1 MIPQLTPRL
10 KRMLR
15 RCFVKIDENTI
26 EIKEKRG
33 VIIKLW
39 VLFTMIVFGYYDFIH
54 PNYRQNT
61 YDNLQLIFFPDTY
74 YQKKWER
81 FQSPERPDFDILGR
95 KKEEFMNVTKNANE
109 DKIWKGYIFYIIK
122 YLILFLILLKPA
134 KRRARFDRKRGII
147 YTYMGKKLYVTEINK
162 LMRPFPEYIAA
173 MNASVFFWV
182 HPYQR
187 KGTGTICFKGP
198 QIIVVDRSSWLPM
211 LALLFLVYIKPEVAA
226 YNTAPYLKKILV
238 DFMDPE
244 TPQERIDEILNA
256 IDGKKGFFERISGF
270 LFNWID
276 SGLYTKK
283 LPKQAILEEKL
294 EAYFD
299 KEAPHITEL
308 PSFRFA
314 NDFDKFADKWRHVL
328 ILSCEYNREVGY
340 RTVPCPNLFE
350 YPKDY
355 TIHISKFLGT
365 WGNMP
370 DESNTSLAELEKQQG
385 KKKRKKRK

>member
-54 PNYRQNT
+54 PKYKQVIYNE
-61 YDNLQLIFFPDTY
+61 LQFTFQPET
-74 YQKKWER
+74 R
-81 FQSPERPDFDILGR
+81 FQ
-95 KKEEFMNVTKNANE
+95 KEWELYQDPNNKGFTYAGKSRAQFIEKMKQITNG
-109 DKIWKGYIFYIIK
+109 DIWKGYFHVGK
-122 YLILFLILLKPA
+122 YLFLLFILLKPA

-299 KEAPHITEL
+299 KEAPNIHEL
-308 PSFRFA
+308 ASYRIA
-314 NDFDKFADKWRHVL
+314 NNFDSAREQFKVVLIISPEQNRKQGFDK
-328 ILSCEYNREVGY
+328 
-340 RTVPCPNLFE
+340 VPCPNLFK
-350 YPKDY
+350 YPNESL
-355 TIHISKFLGT
+355 HFSKLLGT
-365 WGNMP
+365 WGNIQ
-370 DESNTSLAELEKQQG
+370 DESNTSLEELEKQQG

>member
-39 VLFTMIVFGYYDFIH
+39 VLFTTIVFGYYDFIH
-54 PNYRQNT
+54 PKYKQVIYNE
-61 YDNLQLIFFPDTY
+61 LQFTFQPET
-74 YQKKWER
+74 R
-81 FQSPERPDFDILGR
+81 FQ
-95 KKEEFMNVTKNANE
+95 KEWELYQDPNNKGFTYAGKSRAQFIEKMKQITNG
-109 DKIWKGYIFYIIK
+109 DIWKGYFHVGK
-122 YLILFLILLKPA
+122 YLFLLFILLKPA
-134 KRRARFDRKRGII
+134 KRRARLDRKRGII

-162 LMRPFPEYIAA
+162 LMRPFPEYIVAI
-173 MNASVFFWV
+173 NATVFFWV
-182 HPYQR
+182 HPYKN
-187 KGTGTICFKGP
+187 KGTGGLCLKGP
-198 QIIVVDRSSWLPM
+198 QISVIDRSAWFPM
-211 LALLFLVYIKPEVAA
+211 FALLFLVYIKPEVAA

-256 IDGKKGFFERISGF
+256 IEGKKGFFERISGF

-299 KEAPHITEL
+299 KEAPNIHEL
-308 PSFRFA
+308 ASYRIA
-314 NDFDKFADKWRHVL
+314 NNFDSAREQFKVVLIISPEQNRKQGFDK
-328 ILSCEYNREVGY
+328 
-340 RTVPCPNLFE
+340 VPCPNLFK
-350 YPKDY
+350 YPNESL
-355 TIHISKFLGT
+355 HFSKLLGT
-365 WGNMP
+365 WGNIQ
-370 DESNTSLAELEKQQG
+370 DESNTSLEELEKQQG

>member
-39 VLFTMIVFGYYDFIH
+39 VLFTTIVFGYYDFIH
-54 PNYRQNT
+54 PKYKQVIYNE
-61 YDNLQLIFFPDTY
+61 LQFTFQPET
-74 YQKKWER
+74 R
-81 FQSPERPDFDILGR
+81 FQ
-95 KKEEFMNVTKNANE
+95 KEWELYQDPNNKGFTYAGKSRAQFIEKMKQITNG
-109 DKIWKGYIFYIIK
+109 DIWKGYFHVGK
-122 YLILFLILLKPA
+122 YLFLLFILLKPA
-134 KRRARFDRKRGII
+134 KRRARLDRKRGII

-162 LMRPFPEYIAA
+162 LMRPFPEYIVAI
-173 MNASVFFWV
+173 NATVFFWV
-182 HPYQR
+182 HPYKN
-187 KGTGTICFKGP
+187 KGTGGLCLKGP
-198 QIIVVDRSSWLPM
+198 QISVIDRSAWFPM
-211 LALLFLVYIKPEVAA
+211 FALLFLVYIKPEVAA

-256 IDGKKGFFERISGF
+256 IEGKKGFFERISGF

-299 KEAPHITEL
+299 KEAPNIHEL
-308 PSFRFA
+308 ASYRIA
-314 NDFDKFADKWRHVL
+314 NNFDSAREQFKVVLIIGPEQNRKQGFDK
-328 ILSCEYNREVGY
+328 
-340 RTVPCPNLFE
+340 VPCPNLFK
-350 YPKDY
+350 YPNESL
-355 TIHISKFLGT
+355 HFSKLLGT
-365 WGNMP
+365 WGNVQ
-370 DESNTSLAELEKQQG
+370 DESNTSLAELEKRQG

>member
-39 VLFTMIVFGYYDFIH
+39 VLFTTIVFGYYDFIH
-54 PNYRQNT
+54 PKYKQVIYNE
-61 YDNLQLIFFPDTY
+61 LQFTFQPET
-74 YQKKWER
+74 R
-81 FQSPERPDFDILGR
+81 FQKEWELYQDPNNKGFTYAGKSRAQFIEKMKQITNGDIG
-95 KKEEFMNVTKNANE
+95 
-109 DKIWKGYIFYIIK
+109 KGYFHVGK
-122 YLILFLILLKPA
+122 YLFLLFILLKPA
-134 KRRARFDRKRGII
+134 KRRARLDRNRGII

-162 LMRPFPEYIAA
+162 LMRPFPEYIVAI
-173 MNASVFFWV
+173 NATVFFWV
-182 HPYQR
+182 HPYKN
-187 KGTGTICFKGP
+187 KGTGGLCLKGP
-198 QIIVVDRSSWLPM
+198 QISVIDRSAWFPM
-211 LALLFLVYIKPEVAA
+211 FALLFLVYIKPEVAA

-276 SGLYTKK
+276 SGLYTQK

>member
-39 VLFTMIVFGYYDFIH
+39 VLFTTIVFGYYDFIH
-54 PNYRQNT
+54 PKYKQVIYNE
-61 YDNLQLIFFPDTY
+61 LQFTFQPET
-74 YQKKWER
+74 R
-81 FQSPERPDFDILGR
+81 FQ
-95 KKEEFMNVTKNANE
+95 KEWELYQDPNNKGFTYAGKSRAQFIEKMKQITNG
-109 DKIWKGYIFYIIK
+109 DIWKGYFHVGK
-122 YLILFLILLKPA
+122 YLFLLFILLKPA
-134 KRRARFDRKRGII
+134 KRRARLDRKRGII

-162 LMRPFPEYIAA
+162 LMRPFPEYIVAI
-173 MNASVFFWV
+173 NATVFLWV
-182 HPYQR
+182 HPYKN
-187 KGTGTICFKGP
+187 KGTGGLCLKGP
-198 QIIVVDRSSWLPM
+198 QISVIDRSAWFPM
-211 LALLFLVYIKPEVAA
+211 FALLFLVYIKPEVAA

-299 KEAPHITEL
+299 KEAPNIHEL
-308 PSFRFA
+308 ASYRIA
-314 NDFDKFADKWRHVL
+314 NNFDSAREQFKVVLIISPEQNRKQGFDK
-328 ILSCEYNREVGY
+328 
-340 RTVPCPNLFE
+340 VPCPNLFK
-350 YPKDY
+350 YPNESL
-355 TIHISKFLGT
+355 HFSKLLGT
-365 WGNMP
+365 WGNVQ

>member
-39 VLFTMIVFGYYDFIH
+39 VLFTMIIFGYYNFIH
-54 PNYRQNT
+54 PDYRQT
-61 YDNLQLIFFPDTY
+61 TFDDLKFTFQPET
-74 YQKKWER
+74 R
-81 FQSPERPDFDILGR
+81 FQKELRRVADP
-95 KKEEFMNVTKNANE
+95 KKPGYTKYGDTEEEFLAEMWEIHKDTV
-109 DKIWKGYIFYIIK
+109 WRGYVYPIMYF
-122 YLILFLILLKPA
+122 LLLLILLKPA

-162 LMRPFPEYIAA
+162 LMRPFPEYIVAI
-173 MNASVFFWV
+173 NATVFFWV
-182 HPYQR
+182 HPYKN
-187 KGTGTICFKGP
+187 KGTGGLCLKGP
-198 QIIVVDRSSWLPM
+198 QISVIDRSAWFPM
-211 LALLFLVYIKPEVAA
+211 FALLFLVYIKPEVAA

-299 KEAPHITEL
+299 REAPHIHEL
-308 PSFRFA
+308 ASYRIA
-314 NDFDKFADKWRHVL
+314 NNFDSAREQFKVVLIISPEQNRKQGFDK
-328 ILSCEYNREVGY
+328 
-340 RTVPCPNLFE
+340 VPCPNLFK
-350 YPKDY
+350 YPNESL
-355 TIHISKFLGT
+355 HFSKLLGT
-365 WGNMP
+365 WGNVQ
-370 DESNTSLAELEKQQG
+370 DESNTSLAELEKHQG

>member
-54 PNYRQNT
+54 PKYKQVIYNE
-61 YDNLQLIFFPDTY
+61 LQFTFQPET
-74 YQKKWER
+74 R
-81 FQSPERPDFDILGR
+81 FQ
-95 KKEEFMNVTKNANE
+95 KEWELYQDPNNKGFTYAGKSRAQFIEKMKQITNG
-109 DKIWKGYIFYIIK
+109 DIWKGYFHVGK
-122 YLILFLILLKPA
+122 YLFLLFILLKPA
-134 KRRARFDRKRGII
+134 KRRARLDRKRGII

-162 LMRPFPEYIAA
+162 LMRPFPEYIVAI
-173 MNASVFFWV
+173 NATVFFWV
-182 HPYQR
+182 HPYKN
-187 KGTGTICFKGP
+187 KGTGGLCLKGP
-198 QIIVVDRSSWLPM
+198 QISVIDRSAWFPM
-211 LALLFLVYIKPEVAA
+211 FALLFLVYIKPEVAA

-328 ILSCEYNREVGY
+328 ILSCKYNREVGY

>member
-54 PNYRQNT
+54 PKYKQVIYNE
-61 YDNLQLIFFPDTY
+61 LQFTFQPET
-74 YQKKWER
+74 R
-81 FQSPERPDFDILGR
+81 FQ
-95 KKEEFMNVTKNANE
+95 KEWELYQDPNNKGFTYAGKSRAQFIEKMKQITNG
-109 DKIWKGYIFYIIK
+109 DIWKGYFHVGK
-122 YLILFLILLKPA
+122 YLFLLFILLKPA
-134 KRRARFDRKRGII
+134 KRRARLDRKRGII

-299 KEAPHITEL
+299 KEAPNIHEL
-308 PSFRFA
+308 ASYRIA
-314 NDFDKFADKWRHVL
+314 NNFDSAREQFKVVLIISPEQNRKQGFDK
-328 ILSCEYNREVGY
+328 
-340 RTVPCPNLFE
+340 VPCPNLFK
-350 YPKDY
+350 YPNESL
-355 TIHISKFLGT
+355 HFSKLLGT
-365 WGNMP
+365 WGNIQ
-370 DESNTSLAELEKQQG
+370 DESNTSLEELEKQQG

>member
-39 VLFTMIVFGYYDFIH
+39 VLFTTIVFGYYDFIH
-54 PNYRQNT
+54 PKYKQVIYNE
-61 YDNLQLIFFPDTY
+61 LQFTFQPET
-74 YQKKWER
+74 R
-81 FQSPERPDFDILGR
+81 FQ
-95 KKEEFMNVTKNANE
+95 KEWELYQDPNNKGFTYAGKSRAQFIEKMKQITNG
-109 DKIWKGYIFYIIK
+109 DIWKGYFHVGK
-122 YLILFLILLKPA
+122 YLFLLFILLKPA
-134 KRRARFDRKRGII
+134 KRRARLDRKRGII

-162 LMRPFPEYIAA
+162 LMRPFPEYIVAI
-173 MNASVFFWV
+173 NATVFLWV
-182 HPYQR
+182 HPYKN
-187 KGTGTICFKGP
+187 KGTGGLCLKGP
-198 QIIVVDRSSWLPM
+198 QISVIDRSAWFPM
-211 LALLFLVYIKPEVAA
+211 FALLFLVYIKPEVAA

-299 KEAPHITEL
+299 KEAPHIHEL
-308 PSFRFA
+308 ASYRIA
-314 NDFDKFADKWRHVL
+314 NNFDSAREQFKVVLIISPEQNRKQGFDK
-328 ILSCEYNREVGY
+328 
-340 RTVPCPNLFE
+340 VPCPNLFK
-350 YPKDY
+350 YPNESL
-355 TIHISKFLGT
+355 HFSKLLGT
-365 WGNMP
+365 WGNVQ
-370 DESNTSLAELEKQQG
+370 DESNTSLAELEKQQD

>member
-39 VLFTMIVFGYYDFIH
+39 VLFTMIVFGYYNFIH
-54 PNYRQNT
+54 PDYRQT
-61 YDNLQLIFFPDTY
+61 TFDDLKFTFQPET
-74 YQKKWER
+74 R
-81 FQSPERPDFDILGR
+81 FQKELRRVADP
-95 KKEEFMNVTKNANE
+95 KKPGYTKYGDTEEEFLAEMWEIHKDTV
-109 DKIWKGYIFYIIK
+109 WRGYVYPIMYF
-122 YLILFLILLKPA
+122 LLLLILLKPA
-134 KRRARFDRKRGII
+134 KRRARLDRKRGII

-256 IDGKKGFFERISGF
+256 IEGKKGFFERISGF

-299 KEAPHITEL
+299 KEAPNIHEL
-308 PSFRFA
+308 ASYRIA
-314 NDFDKFADKWRHVL
+314 NNFDSAREQFKVVLIISPEQNRKQGFDK
-328 ILSCEYNREVGY
+328 
-340 RTVPCPNLFE
+340 VPCPNLFK
-350 YPKDY
+350 YPNESL
-355 TIHISKFLGT
+355 HFSKLLGT
-365 WGNMP
+365 WGNIQ
-370 DESNTSLAELEKQQG
+370 DESNTSLEELEKQQG

>member
-39 VLFTMIVFGYYDFIH
+39 VLFTTIVFGYYDFIH
-54 PNYRQNT
+54 PKYKQVIYNE
-61 YDNLQLIFFPDTY
+61 LQFTFQPET
-74 YQKKWER
+74 R
-81 FQSPERPDFDILGR
+81 FQ
-95 KKEEFMNVTKNANE
+95 KEWELYQDPNNKGFTYAGKSRAQFIEKMKQITNG
-109 DKIWKGYIFYIIK
+109 DIWKGYFHVGK
-122 YLILFLILLKPA
+122 YLFLLFILLKPA
-134 KRRARFDRKRGII
+134 KRRARLDRKRGII

-162 LMRPFPEYIAA
+162 LMRPFPEYIVAI
-173 MNASVFFWV
+173 NATVFFWV
-182 HPYQR
+182 HPYKN
-187 KGTGTICFKGP
+187 KGTGGLCLKGP
-198 QIIVVDRSSWLPM
+198 QISVIDRSAWFPM
-211 LALLFLVYIKPEVAA
+211 FALLFLVYIKPEVAA

-299 KEAPHITEL
+299 KEAPNIHEL
-308 PSFRFA
+308 ASYRIA
-314 NDFDKFADKWRHVL
+314 NNFDSAREQFKVVLIISPEQNRKQGFDK
-328 ILSCEYNREVGY
+328 
-340 RTVPCPNLFE
+340 VPCPNLFK
-350 YPKDY
+350 YPNESL
-355 TIHISKFLGT
+355 HFSKLLGT
-365 WGNMP
+365 WGNIQ
-370 DESNTSLAELEKQQG
+370 DESNTSLEELEKQQG

>member
-39 VLFTMIVFGYYDFIH
+39 VLFTMMVFGYYNFIH
-54 PNYRQNT
+54 PDYRQT
-61 YDNLQLIFFPDTY
+61 TFDDLKFTFQPET
-74 YQKKWER
+74 R
-81 FQSPERPDFDILGR
+81 FQKELRRVADP
-95 KKEEFMNVTKNANE
+95 KKPGYTKYGDTEEEFLAEMWEIHKDTV
-109 DKIWKGYIFYIIK
+109 WRGYVYPIMYF
-122 YLILFLILLKPA
+122 LLLLILLKPA

-162 LMRPFPEYIAA
+162 LMRPFPEYIVAI
-173 MNASVFFWV
+173 NATVFLWV
-182 HPYQR
+182 HPYKN
-187 KGTGTICFKGP
+187 KGTGGLCLKGP
-198 QIIVVDRSSWLPM
+198 QISVIDRSAWFPM
-211 LALLFLVYIKPEVAA
+211 FALLFLVYIKPEVAA

-299 KEAPHITEL
+299 KEAPHIHEL
-308 PSFRFA
+308 ASYRIA
-314 NDFDKFADKWRHVL
+314 NNFDSAREQFKVVLIISPEQNRKQGFDK
-328 ILSCEYNREVGY
+328 
-340 RTVPCPNLFE
+340 VPCPNLFK
-350 YPKDY
+350 YPNESL
-355 TIHISKFLGT
+355 HFSKLLGT
-365 WGNMP
+365 WGNIQ
-370 DESNTSLAELEKQQG
+370 DESNTSLEELEKQQD

>member
-39 VLFTMIVFGYYDFIH
+39 VLFTMMVFGYYNFIH
-54 PNYRQNT
+54 PDYRQT
-61 YDNLQLIFFPDTY
+61 TFDDLKFTFQPET
-74 YQKKWER
+74 R
-81 FQSPERPDFDILGR
+81 FQKELRRVADP
-95 KKEEFMNVTKNANE
+95 KKPGYTKYGDTEEEFLAEMWEIHKDTV
-109 DKIWKGYIFYIIK
+109 WRGYVYPIMYF
-122 YLILFLILLKPA
+122 LLLLILLKPA

-162 LMRPFPEYIAA
+162 LMRPFPEYIVAI
-173 MNASVFFWV
+173 NATVFFWV
-182 HPYQR
+182 HPYKN
-187 KGTGTICFKGP
+187 KGTGGLCLKGP
-198 QIIVVDRSSWLPM
+198 QISVIDRSAWFPM
-211 LALLFLVYIKPEVAA
+211 FALLFLVYIKPEVAA

-244 TPQERIDEILNA
+244 TPQERIDEILNT

-299 KEAPHITEL
+299 KEAPNIHEL
-308 PSFRFA
+308 ASYRIA
-314 NDFDKFADKWRHVL
+314 NNFDSAREQFKVVLIISPEQNRKQGFDK
-328 ILSCEYNREVGY
+328 
-340 RTVPCPNLFE
+340 VPCPNLFK
-350 YPKDY
+350 YPNESL
-355 TIHISKFLGT
+355 HFSKLLGT
-365 WGNMP
+365 WGNIQ
-370 DESNTSLAELEKQQG
+370 DESNTSLEELEKQQE

>member
-54 PNYRQNT
+54 PKYKQVIYNE
-61 YDNLQLIFFPDTY
+61 LQFTFQPET
-74 YQKKWER
+74 R
-81 FQSPERPDFDILGR
+81 FQ
-95 KKEEFMNVTKNANE
+95 KEWELYQDPNNKGFTYAGKSRAQFIEKMKQITNG
-109 DKIWKGYIFYIIK
+109 DIWKGYFHVGK
-122 YLILFLILLKPA
+122 YLFLLFILLKPA
-134 KRRARFDRKRGII
+134 KRRARLDRKRGII

-162 LMRPFPEYIAA
+162 LMRPFPEYIVAI
-173 MNASVFFWV
+173 NATVFLWV
-182 HPYQR
+182 HPYKN
-187 KGTGTICFKGP
+187 KGTGGLCLKGP
-198 QIIVVDRSSWLPM
+198 QISVIDRSAWFPM
-211 LALLFLVYIKPEVAA
+211 FALLFLVYIKPEVAA

-256 IDGKKGFFERISGF
+256 IEGKKGFFERISGF

-314 NDFDKFADKWRHVL
+314 NDFDQFADKWRHVL
-328 ILSCEYNREVGY
+328 ILSCKYNREVGY

>member
-54 PNYRQNT
+54 PNYRENT

-95 KKEEFMNVTKNANE
+95 KKEEFMNITKNANE

-162 LMRPFPEYIAA
+162 LMRPFPEYIVAI
-173 MNASVFFWV
+173 NATVFFWV
-182 HPYQR
+182 HPYKN
-187 KGTGTICFKGP
+187 KGTGGLCLKGP
-198 QIIVVDRSSWLPM
+198 QISVIDRSAWFPM
-211 LALLFLVYIKPEVAA
+211 FALLFLVYIKPEVAA

-299 KEAPHITEL
+299 KEAPNITEL

-328 ILSCEYNREVGY
+328 ILSCKYNREVGY

-370 DESNTSLAELEKQQG
+370 DESNTSLAELEKHQG
-385 KKKRKKRK
+385 KKKQKKRK